1 VSPSSA
7 RRLGSRVLFD
17 ALPWLAG
24 ALACWP
30 LLQGLPR
37 GHDWPF
43 ELVRAAEY
51 RAALAAGQ
59 MPPWW
64 AENLYGGYG
73 SPIFLFYAPLY
84 AGGTALLSG
93 LLGSLPGAATAALAL
108 LTALSV
114 GTMLVFLR
122 AVVGDP
128 AAARIGS
135 VFYVLHPYLLGD
147 KLLRSA
153 NAEFAAL
160 ALAPLPLAGVALIGA
175 RPRAGFAALSAG
187 LALCILAHNLTALV
201 VMGLVAL
208 AAPLLHAGTAGW
220 QTWLRIALAIALGLA
235 MAAFFWLP
243 AVSLTHWVRIDE
255 LVQGPFD
262 FHGSFPS
269 LAQALGYGSFF
280 SAGLLTPLALGLALF
295 ALLRHPACGALP
307 RRLLGACLAAA
318 AGCLFLITPMSTLV
332 WEHVPLLPL
341 FQFPWRM
348 QGPLALMSA
357 LAAALAFAAL
367 GARASQ
373 RRRSAAEIVL
383 FAACVANAL
392 PTLIRAE
399 AIVPAERA
407 VLAQRLAPR
416 TIRAM
421 QLPATVVDEYLP
433 RAARREALETGRP
446 VLGPVVGAP
455 QDARVAV
462 LEDHGTRIA
471 LSVQLAEPGRLRI
484 ARWSVPGWRL
494 ELDGRPSE
502 PLSNAD
508 GSLDVDLPAGET
520 QLLLRLETPALR
532 RAGAAASAVAFLVWL
547 WLVIRGPRAERR
559 GRFGRRPSPPPE
571 GRRRGLL
578 DPDQD

>member
-1 VSPSSA
+1 VSPASV
-7 RRLGSRVLFD
+7 RRLGSGALFG

-30 LLQGLPR
+30 LLDGFPR
-37 GHDWPF
+37 GHDWTF
-43 ELVRAAEY
+43 ELVRAVEY

-59 MPPWW
+59 WPPWW
-64 AENLYGGYG
+64 AEDLYGGYG

-84 AGGTALLSG
+84 AAGTTLLSEF
-93 LLGSLPGAATAALAL
+93 LGSLPAAATAALAL

-114 GTMLVFLR
+114 GTMLFFLR

-147 KLLRSA
+147 KLLRNA

-201 VMGLVAL
+201 VTGVVAL
-208 AAPLLHAGTAGW
+208 AAVLLHAGTADRR
-220 QTWLRIALAIALGLA
+220 TWLRIALALALGLA
-235 MAAFFWLP
+235 MSAFFLLP
-243 AVSLTHWVRIDE
+243 AISLTHWVRIDE
-255 LVQGPFD
+255 LVRGRFD
-262 FHGSFPS
+262 FHENFPS
-269 LAQALGYGSFF
+269 LAQAFGYRTFF
-280 SAGLLTPLALGLALF
+280 SAGLLTPLALGLALL
-295 ALLRHPACGALP
+295 ALLRKPASGAPP

-318 AGCLFLITPMSTLV
+318 AGFLFLMTPLSTV
-332 WEHVPLLPL
+332 FWENVPLLPL

-373 RRRSAAEIVL
+373 GRRCAAEIVL
-383 FAACVANAL
+383 FTACVANAL

-399 AIVPAERA
+399 ALVPAERA
-407 VLAQRLAPR
+407 LLAQRLAPR
-416 TIRAM
+416 TLRAT
-421 QLPATVVDEYLP
+421 QIPATVADEYLP
-433 RAARREALETGRP
+433 RGARRETSKTERP
-446 VLGPVVGAP
+446 LLGPVAWAP
-455 QDARVAV
+455 HDARVTV
-462 LEDHGTRIA
+462 LEDRGTRIA
-471 LSVQLAEPGRLRI
+471 LSVHLAAPGRLRI

-502 PLSNAD
+502 PHSNLA
-508 GSLDVDLPAGET
+508 GSLDVDLPAGQT
-520 QLLLRLETPALR
+520 QLSLRLEPPALR
-532 RAGAAASAVAFLVWL
+532 RAGVAVSAVACFVWL
-547 WLVIRGPRAERR
+547 CLVMRGPRAA
-559 GRFGRRPSPPPE
+559 
-571 GRRRGLL
+571 
-578 DPDQD
+578 